1 MSILSP
7 KKLLIRL
14 SVAATILCAGLL
26 QVSCLDEQAPGNRY
40 TFTGQTVAQF
50 LEEYKDDTRAV
61 EESEFST
68 FILVLKKVELWNQ
81 LKTYGTYTCFAPTND
96 AFDQYFLKKTET
108 KGHVYNLDSLLG
120 DFKSCDS
127 IARTHLMTD
136 TISTKDLQD
145 VLVPY
150 LNLMQL
156 RMKVAYTDS
165 IDGKKVELGYW
176 IQDAAR
182 IIIPDN
188 SVQNGVVHII
198 GSVIPPSSKTLG
210 DVIRLDT
217 KATIFAEA
225 LKLTNFDKKGVAMLR
240 NNGDTVRKI
249 NGDVYTIGQLMRDR
263 DQYYVTPGGDSC
275 IDGKGIVY
283 NTGAEKDEHAY
294 YPEYRYFKF
303 TGLIEPDKVF
313 NDKGINNIEDLK
325 NWLMTNKFD
334 SESVYDDNYTDV
346 NNWLYRFVAYHFLP
360 EQMGYTDFNVAM
372 VTQGDVNSKI
382 LENQYKKKA
391 GNEVIGIEDFFEAML
406 PHSIMRIST
415 SNSKVY
421 INRKGFVNQIK
432 SGKPT
437 FYEGVEILDGTANST
452 AINGVYHYI
461 GAPLCYDD
469 ETRNKVLNTR
479 IRVDATT
486 LSPDFINGGGRGGEN
501 TKLHGGIGYKRGYA
515 QNVFHSER
523 TRLVVRHRNAGFACY
538 QGDEVNVKGIYDI
551 WFKIPPVPFN
561 GIYEVRMGFCAMD
574 VRGVAQIYFGEMDNE
589 FDDISKLKPV
599 GIPLDLRLGGGDP
612 KIGAFNSDNMTEED
626 IILKDKAMRNRGYMR
641 GMDVYGGFQNNSATI
656 RRILVTETL
665 DPNKNYYFRAR
676 QVLDNDN
683 AEFMFDYLELVPKS
697 IWGSDTPEDR
707 H

>member
-26 QVSCLDEQAPGNRY
+26 QVSCLDEMAPGNRY
-40 TFTGQTVAQF
+40 TFTGKTVAQF
-50 LEEYKDDTRAV
+50 LEDYEDPTKAG
-61 EESEFST
+61 ESEFSI
-68 FILVLKKVELWNQ
+68 FIQVLKKVSLWDR
-81 LKTYGTYTCFAPTND
+81 LKTYGTFTCFAPTND
-96 AFDQYFLKKTET
+96 AFETYFLG
-108 KGHVYNLDSLLG
+108 KGEGYNLDSLLS
-120 DFKSCDS
+120 DYATCDT
-127 IARTHLMTD
+127 IARTHLMND

-150 LNLMQL
+150 LNLMEL

-165 IDGKKVELGYW
+165 IDGQPVELGYW

-182 IIIPDN
+182 LIVPDN
-188 SVQNGVVHII
+188 SVQNGVVHIV
-198 GSVIPPSSKTLG
+198 GAVIPASNKTIG

-217 KATIFAEA
+217 KATLFATA
-225 LKLTNFDKKGVAMLR
+225 LKLTNFDRRGVVQL
-240 NNGDTVRKI
+240 NQFGDTVKV
-249 NGDVYTIGQLMRDR
+249 GSQPYTLGQLMRDR
-263 DQYYVTPGGDSC
+263 DINYRTPGGDSC
-275 IDGKGIVY
+275 IDGKGVTY
-283 NTGAEKDEHAY
+283 NTGAESDEHAY
-294 YPEYRYFKF
+294 FKEYRYFKF

-334 SESVYDDNYTDV
+334 SESVYDDNYKDV

-415 SNSKVY
+415 TNNKVY
-421 INRKGFVNQIK
+421 INRKGFINQA
-432 SGKPT
+432 GKVDQGGLPLLVP
-437 FYEGVEILDGTANST
+437 GVEIRPESANSI
-452 AINGVYHYI
+452 AMNGVYHYI
-461 GAPLCYDD
+461 NDILAYDD
-469 ETRNKVLNTR
+469 FTRTVTLNTR
-479 IRVDATT
+479 IRIDATT

-501 TKLHGGIGYKRGYA
+501 SKMHGGIGFKRGFA

-538 QGDEVNVKGIYDI
+538 NGDEVNVKGIYDI
-551 WFKIPPVPFN
+551 WFKLPPVPYN
-561 GIYEVRMGFCAMD
+561 SQYDVRMGFCAMS

-612 KIGAFNSDNMTEED
+612 KIGTFNSDDMAAED
-626 IILKDKAMRNRGYMR
+626 IILQDKAMRNRGYMR
-641 GMDVYGGFQNNSATI
+641 GMDVYGGFQNNTSCL
-656 RRILVTETL
+656 RRIFVTETL
-665 DPNKNYYFRAR
+665 DPNKNYYIRAR
-676 QVLDNDN
+676 QVLENDN

-697 IWGSDTPEDR
+697 IWGADTPEDT